1 MNLGIIGIGIVL
13 ILLIP
18 SITAMAQ
25 VETRDLLISLLEPS
39 TLLPQA
45 ERQRI
50 NDLVV
55 SCTEA
60 AAENSY
66 YGKFTTVTDEG
77 ILAIHPPTSSL
88 E

>member
-1 MNLGIIGIGIVL
+1 MSLGIIGIGIVL

-25 VETRDLLISLLEPS
+25 VETCDLLVSLLEPS
-39 TLLPQA
+39 TLLPQT

-60 AAENSY
+60 AENSY
-66 YGKFTTVTDEG
+66 YGKFTTVIDEG
-77 ILAIHPPTSSL
+77 ILAIHPPSSSL